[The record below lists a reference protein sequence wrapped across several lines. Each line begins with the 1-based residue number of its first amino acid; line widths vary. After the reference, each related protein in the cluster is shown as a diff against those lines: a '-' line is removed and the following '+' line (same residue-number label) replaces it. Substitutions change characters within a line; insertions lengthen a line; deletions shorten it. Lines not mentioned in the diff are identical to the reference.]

1 MIMDLRTARIDNGW
15 ILFSMAVG
23 AVCCTMEKG
32 IAGMFFYAAG
42 SSIPLILIILFGCF
56 LYSGSIHF
64 SSDLN
69 VQPQF
74 LRKNPLL
81 HLLYRADCPGKESNT
96 LPQERH
102 ICFGEFSFH
111 RSDLSECCVICG
123 RCLLKKIEEK
133 YIRSLRSGGRLC
145 PEFHGLSQSEKEYP
159 F

>member
-1 MIMDLRTARIDNGW
+1 
-15 ILFSMAVG
+15 
-23 AVCCTMEKG
+23 
-32 IAGMFFYAAG
+32 MFFYAAG
-42 SSIPLILIILFGCF
+42 SSIPLILIILFGFGMLGAGDIKLFCALGGVDGHRLHSEMYSCF
-56 LYSGSIHF
+56 LYSGIIHF

-123 RCLLKKIEEK
+123 RCLLKEIEEK

-145 PEFHGLSQSEKEYP
+145 PEFHGLSQSEKEHP